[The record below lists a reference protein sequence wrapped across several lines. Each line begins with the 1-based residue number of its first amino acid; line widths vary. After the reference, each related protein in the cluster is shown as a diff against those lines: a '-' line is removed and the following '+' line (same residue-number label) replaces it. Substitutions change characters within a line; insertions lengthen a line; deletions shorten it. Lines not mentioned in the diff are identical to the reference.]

1 MGEQHEKMHLASFS
15 LYVDL
20 HEGAREERHLKTL
33 ESINA
38 GVDVI
43 YQPAINGL
51 LTLGGKECE
60 IHGDP
65 DFLVRQGNGYAIR
78 DSKIARRISEKDHP
92 EILLQL
98 ELYGWLYE
106 QALGRPP
113 LDLQVHSGTGEIFTF
128 PYRGGGEALVSLAD
142 IAQIKGLGTEPYSPV
157 GLSKSTGCG
166 FRSICW
172 ERAESRQDVAVV
184 SGLDQGLAVALN
196 GIGIRT
202 IPELLTAFNEEAL
215 AQFQRPWG
223 QGTQRVGKKARMIL
237 LAARALDTG
246 KEILLEVP
254 NVPDHPNYVMFDLEG
269 LPPQLDDLGKIYLWG
284 LQVYG
289 QTPGPFIPSMA
300 GFGPNGD
307 RGGWERFLENANRIF
322 DEYGALPF
330 VHRHHY
336 ERVQL
341 DAYVERYGDPRGI
354 AARVRENLLDMLP
367 IVQKSIVLP
376 LPSYSLK
383 AVEKYVGFNRTQDE
397 YGGDWAMAKYIEA
410 TETEDEGTRR
420 EVMEQVLTYNKE
432 DLEATWAVLVWL
444 KGKIT

>member
-1 MGEQHEKMHLASFS
+1 
-15 LYVDL
+15 
-20 HEGAREERHLKTL
+20 
-33 ESINA
+33 
-38 GVDVI
+38 
-43 YQPAINGL
+43 
-51 LTLGGKECE
+51 
-60 IHGDP
+60 
-65 DFLVRQGNGYAIR
+65 
-78 DSKIARRISEKDHP
+78 
-92 EILLQL
+92 
-98 ELYGWLYE
+98 
-106 QALGRPP
+106 
-113 LDLQVHSGTGEIFTF
+113 
-128 PYRGGGEALVSLAD
+128 
-142 IAQIKGLGTEPYSPV
+142 
-157 GLSKSTGCG
+157 
-166 FRSICW
+166 
-172 ERAESRQDVAVV
+172 VV

-322 DEYGALPF
+322 DEYGAIPF
-330 VHRHHY
+330 VHWHHY
-336 ERVQL
+336 ERVHL

-410 TETEDEGTRR
+410 TETEDEGIRR